1 MFKDPRYGLSL
12 MVWAP
17 LLSASLCACVPYERA
32 RPSDSSRFELLYT
45 RQLSAF
51 EQRLATEE
59 QTGAR
64 DGWTRVGQAWVALSS
79 CSPLAQAPFEGLE
92 QVDPLAKVIMASL
105 NLEATR
111 RARLVH
117 HKGTGFRAIS
127 VTGTMHAELDDA
139 DFFERG
145 ESKYGDELVVWPQA
159 QEAWA
164 DELPA
169 SVPIPS
175 QCDKFYKEIFEQG
188 RAERAAWDK
197 QELIWRRLRA
207 LDPAEQPSVPP
218 PRSQLNL
225 SPAPDAPLPAAKTLA
240 AWQAQELAQVEALLA
255 AASELD
261 ASTRATPSVDG
272 MLWRVRY
279 HQAMLFGE
287 LGLQLDALDKPTLT
301 ELEHRR
307 AWYIKS
313 RMALLPLAQRELE
326 GQPAPVEPALRAFV
340 LAIYGDWL
348 YGQDKLEPALAA
360 FAMAESLGLDAR
372 NRELGRYLYV
382 RALSRAGQW
391 EQVVAFADRLPAISS
406 RYYPAMTYRIAYALR
421 RLGRSDEFMAMALK
435 VFRDRPYQ
443 ADPFLRALYV
453 QILQVITDYPFE
465 VRTAELIEDLGPRSL
480 IYERMDEYAT
490 VALDRGKPENARAAA
505 SWLLAKH
512 SNANFYPRYHA
523 LLALASFLEDDPE
536 AFVKHLGDVTKRPA
550 QVVEAISA
558 QRQAT
563 FFAGADA
570 QLARVFR
577 QMLPTM
583 AEWGDGPKA
592 REARQRW
599 LALIMERAQDF
610 VRQSP
615 GSIARPELIELYR
628 LASAML
634 DDDQPRAYPE
644 RVGATEP
651 APLVLGTVRVED
663 RDLAPYE
670 PQGTFEGV
678 IMSSLTLLPRD
689 VEPLERWTPF
699 WGVAPF
705 GEEREQGPPQA
716 QETP

>member
-1 MFKDPRYGLSL
+1 MLKGPRYGSSL
-12 MVWAP
+12 VTLA
-17 LLSASLCACVPYERA
+17 LILSASLCACVPYERA
-32 RPSDSSRFELLYT
+32 RPEASSRFELLYT

-59 QTGAR
+59 QTEAQ
-64 DGWTRVGQAWVALSS
+64 DGWTRVGYAWVALSS
-79 CSPLAQAPFEGLE
+79 CEPLADKPFEGLE
-92 QVDPLAKVIMASL
+92 QVDPLAKLMMASL
-105 NLEATR
+105 KLEATR

-117 HKGTGFRAIS
+117 HKGTGFREIS

-169 SVPIPS
+169 SKPIPS
-175 QCDKFYKEIFEQG
+175 QCDKLYKEIFGQG
-188 RAERAAWDK
+188 RAERASWDK
-197 QELIWRRLRA
+197 QEVIWRRLRA

-218 PRSQLNL
+218 PRNQLNL
-225 SPAPDAPLPAAKTLA
+225 SPVTDAPAPAPKTLA
-240 AWQAQELAQVEALLA
+240 AWQDQELKQIEALLA

-261 ASTRATPSVDG
+261 AATRATPSVDG

-313 RMALLPLAQRELE
+313 REAILPLAQRELD
-326 GQPAPVEPALRAFV
+326 GQPAPIEPAQRAFV
-340 LAIYGDWL
+340 LAVYADWL

-360 FAMAESLGLDAR
+360 FAKAEALGLDVR
-372 NRELGRYLYV
+372 NKELTRYLYV

-391 EQVVAFADRLPAISS
+391 EQIVAFTDRLPAISS

-421 RLGRSDEFMAMALK
+421 RLGRADEFMAMSLK

-443 ADPFLRALYV
+443 ADPFMRALYV

-536 AFVKHLGDVTKRPA
+536 AFVKHLADVTKRPP

-558 QRQAT
+558 RRQAT

-592 REARQRW
+592 RATRQRW
-599 LALIMERAQDF
+599 LTLIMERAQEF
-610 VRQSP
+610 VRLSP
-615 GSIARPELIELYR
+615 GSMARPELIELYR

-689 VEPLERWTPF
+689 VEPLARWTPF
-699 WGVAPF
+699 WGAAPF
-705 GEEREQGPPQA
+705 GEADEQDLSK
-716 QETP
+716 EDTP